1 MDRLR
6 TGVGE
11 KFMKYSNR
19 KKLLK
24 EVYILTFLIKWINF
38 HSFFFL
44 RWKWEFHQTKER
56 LLFMKYICFSSI
68 SLKSTKLEGFDF
80 HYRSAIL

>member
-24 EVYILTFLIKWINF
+24 EVYILTFLIK
-38 HSFFFL
+38 
-44 RWKWEFHQTKER
+44 
-56 LLFMKYICFSSI
+56 
-68 SLKSTKLEGFDF
+68 
-80 HYRSAIL
+80 